1 MICWFVFLV
10 LFSVVVSW
18 RVAITIGRL
27 GYVCPH
33 DVAPVL
39 HQFVRQWSVV
49 KFFLLLLYIY
59 DYVLISNKLSVDI
72 ISIVDGVCS
81 LLVRYVVLPDWL
93 LWFSWRVPRS
103 GHCTDYPQYTRGGFS
118 WIILYFQCCT
128 MCVLNTIRFLNI
140 YITLIL
146 IRNYFV
152 RTVKQIRCW

>member
-1 MICWFVFLV
+1 M
-10 LFSVVVSW
+10 SW

-59 DYVLISNKLSVDI
+59 DYVLISDKLSVDI

-93 LWFSWRVPRS
+93 LWFS
-103 GHCTDYPQYTRGGFS
+103 
-118 WIILYFQCCT
+118 
-128 MCVLNTIRFLNI
+128 
-140 YITLIL
+140 
-146 IRNYFV
+146 
-152 RTVKQIRCW
+152 